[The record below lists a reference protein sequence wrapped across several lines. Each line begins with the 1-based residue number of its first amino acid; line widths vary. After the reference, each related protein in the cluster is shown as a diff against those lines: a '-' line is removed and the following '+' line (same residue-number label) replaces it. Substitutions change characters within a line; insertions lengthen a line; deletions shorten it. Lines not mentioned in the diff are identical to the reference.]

1 MSVHLA
7 NNQDNFE
14 EGQTDIFA
22 GPSSL
27 GECYNFDLG
36 TITDADDVCEF
47 YKTFCFNFS
56 SFQIIFFIAITLY
69 HSGTDG
75 GKFDWVQVLT
85 TTNKIYRCQ
94 IGVFMDGSNYIKGT
108 GCTLVN

>member
-1 MSVHLA
+1 MSSPKLNLQIPAV
-7 NNQDNFE
+7 NF
-14 EGQTDIFA
+14 
-22 GPSSL
+22 
-27 GECYNFDLG
+27 
-36 TITDADDVCEF
+36 
-47 YKTFCFNFS
+47 KFS
-56 SFQIIFFIAITLY
+56 FVAITLY